1 MSRTLKV
8 ISIKTKRKAKEV
20 WKKVADLT
28 LNAVGKKCPMPVLM
42 TKKELK
48 KMDSGQTLELI
59 VDDRGA
65 LKDIPALI
73 NKIGD
78 KIVETKEDGE
88 LITFMIQKA

>member
-1 MSRTLKV
+1 M
-8 ISIKTKRKAKEV
+8 
-20 WKKVADLT
+20 ADLT

-48 KMDSGQTLELI
+48 KMGPGQTLELI
-59 VDDRGA
+59 VDDKGA

-78 KIVETKEDGE
+78 TILETKDNGE
-88 LITFMIQKA
+88 QITFMIQKA

>member
-1 MSRTLKV
+1 M
-8 ISIKTKRKAKEV
+8 
-20 WKKVADLT
+20 ADLT

-48 KMDSGQTLELI
+48 KMGSGQTLELI
-59 VDDRGA
+59 VDDKGA
-65 LKDIPALI
+65 LKDVPALI
-73 NKIGD
+73 NKTGD